1 VAAGCPGFLAIDE
14 VKVGVPRMAAL
25 NGHFELVVETAGLL
39 CLPGEVLEGLGA
51 TPGDFLVLEVGPFIS
66 YLVLEIYG
74 ELLADNWEALSPE
87 NRWLYLRQI
96 LSRPLTA
103 VTPEGIPIPFGV
115 FPLARG
121 ERVFL
126 HVLRFGTHRLFLF
139 KDGSG

>member
-1 VAAGCPGFLAIDE
+1 MLGSVAALLTVDPGHEAA
-14 VKVGVPRMAAL
+14 VAAAL
-25 NGHFELVVETAGLL
+25 GV
-39 CLPGEVLEGLGA
+39 
-51 TPGDFLVLEVGPFIS
+51 
-66 YLVLEIYG
+66 
-74 ELLADNWEALSPE
+74 
-87 NRWLYLRQI
+87 
-96 LSRPLTA
+96 TA